1 MISFEVNGKK
11 YQARDLDVFDQMIIA
26 KRLMPVLKNIVTPE
40 VLGAAMSAKPQDGSN
55 VPGGKLDASKML
67 GAIADAIY
75 ALSDEDT
82 KAIMQMTL
90 RVVDVQ
96 NAGSGAFSSLLAPNG
111 GLMFKDIKL
120 NELLQVSWK
129 VIEGHLGDFFSTAP

>member
-40 VLGAAMSAKPQDGSN
+40 VLGAAMSAQPQEGSSEPAN
-55 VPGGKLDASKML
+55 KLDASKML
-67 GAIADAIY
+67 SAIADAIY

-96 NAGSGAFSSLLAPNG
+96 NAGSGAFSPLMAPTG
-111 GLMFKDIKL
+111 GLMFKDLKL
-120 NELLQVSWK
+120 PDLLQISWK
-129 VIEGHLGDFFSTAP
+129 VIEGNLGDFFSTAP